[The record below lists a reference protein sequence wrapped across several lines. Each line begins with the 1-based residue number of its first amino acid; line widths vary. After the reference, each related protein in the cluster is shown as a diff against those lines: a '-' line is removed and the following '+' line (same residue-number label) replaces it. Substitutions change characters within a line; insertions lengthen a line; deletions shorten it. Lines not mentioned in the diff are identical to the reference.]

1 MADAEPSAGRC
12 TGPSISAH
20 ADPGWMKVMLM
31 QTLIAGQE
39 KEKACLAK

>member
-1 MADAEPSAGRC
+1 MLNLLQAGAP
-12 TGPSISAH
+12 GPAISAH

-39 KEKACLAK
+39 KEKECLAK